1 MNRLVIG
8 LLSGVLLAGL
18 GACQKAG
25 TEDEERRH
33 KEVMDRI
40 SALEKKIDT
49 MAQARP
55 AAGAQG
61 QQRPRP
67 QPDQVYFVPVE
78 PDDLVRG
85 SKAAKVTIVEAFE
98 FA

>member
-8 LLSGVLLAGL
+8 LLTGVLLAGL
-18 GACQKAG
+18 GGCQKAG
-25 TEDEERRH
+25 SEDEERRH
-33 KEVMDRI
+33 KEVMDRL
-40 SALEKKIDT
+40 SALEKKMDQ
-49 MAQARP
+49 MGQARP
-55 AAGAQG
+55 AAAGG

>member
-1 MNRLVIG
+1 MERLG
-8 LLSGVLLAGL
+8 
-18 GACQKAG
+18 
-25 TEDEERRH
+25 
-33 KEVMDRI
+33 
-40 SALEKKIDT
+40 ALEKKMDQ

-55 AAGAQG
+55 AGAPQA
-61 QQRPRP
+61 RPRP

-78 PDDLVRG
+78 ADDLVRG